1 MDKNLL
7 VLVFSPPNKKAADS
21 IPVKAYFVIRMSSVS
36 NYFNL
41 QAQLPVVVH
50 VHVLILNPLFTK
62 PDPLNIKYSYKL
74 YKTRDES

>member
-7 VLVFSPPNKKAADS
+7 VLVFSPPNKKAADN
-21 IPVKAYFVIRMSSVS
+21 IPVKAYFVIGMSSVS

-41 QAQLPVVVH
+41 QAQLPVV